1 MRAGRIGCGYPVGG
15 RVRAPSPGSVRA
27 RRSAIFLLLGAIL
40 PATFL
45 EARAVPAEP
54 PVSRAAIERIMVLEA
69 RSALRRG
76 ERTRFTRL
84 AKALRNHLLHPWLK
98 YLEFRRRFGRHNESA
113 IEAFLATVPDTPM
126 ADLVRGLWLDRLARQ
141 HRWARFLQVRSSL
154 SPGRMETRRECLHAR
169 ALLETGNDTAGFE
182 ATARLW
188 RVPRSQHKA
197 CDRTFALWA
206 RKGGRTS
213 EHLWHRIEISLKRG
227 NRGLAAYVARRLD
240 QPDRAI
246 AERWVRDYRRP
257 ARIVARAGRVRREPQ
272 WEQPVATAIASIA
285 RRTPDAAA
293 RAWQAVSEDR
303 SSVPDRLDAFASWRI
318 GLGYA
323 QEHRVRAALEWIER
337 VPDEDRSE
345 RLLGILALLSFA
357 EGRWADSLAALDAL
371 PPEARGELRWRYWRA
386 RALTAL
392 GRAGEASWA
401 EIAAERDYYGFLAAD
416 RIGAPYR
423 IVQHPAGSP
432 PERIDRIERMGG
444 YRRAREFHALGFRNG
459 LNREWSHLVRRIE
472 GEDLTA
478 AAELATRHGW
488 YFKSIRATARAG
500 ALDRLDLR
508 FPIAWEDEA
517 AAAAGDHGIDPAW
530 VLATIRME
538 SAFRPRARSS
548 AGAVGLMQIMPATGR
563 RIARA
568 AGVRHHGN
576 RTLLDPK
583 KNIRLGAAYLRRLL
597 DRMHG
602 NPALASASYNA
613 GPHRAERWL
622 AAGEGLEPELWV
634 EFVPYTETRQYVK
647 RVMEYRI
654 VYQHRLGAHPDRLSD
669 LLRPLPLPPGHP
681 SR

>member
-1 MRAGRIGCGYPVGG
+1 
-15 RVRAPSPGSVRA
+15 
-27 RRSAIFLLLGAIL
+27 
-40 PATFL
+40 
-45 EARAVPAEP
+45 
-54 PVSRAAIERIMVLEA
+54 MVLEA
-69 RSALRRG
+69 RAALRRG
-76 ERTRFTRL
+76 QTARFARL
-84 AKALRNHLLHPWLK
+84 AKALRDHPLHPWLR
-98 YLEFRRRFGRHNESA
+98 YLEFRRRFGRHRESA
-113 IEAFLATVPDTPM
+113 IEGFLATVPDTPM

-141 HRWARFLQVRSSL
+141 HRWARFLEVHSEL
-154 SPGRMETRRECLHAR
+154 SPGRRETGRECVHAR

-197 CDRTFALWA
+197 CDPTFALWA

-227 NRGLAAYVARRLD
+227 NRGLAAYVARMLEP
-240 QPDRAI
+240 PDRAI
-246 AERWVRDYRRP
+246 AERWVRDYRHP

-293 RAWQAVSEDR
+293 RAWEAVSKDQP
-303 SSVPDRLDAFASWRI
+303 SIPARLDAFASWRI

-323 QEHRVRAALEWIER
+323 QDHRFRAAVAWIER
-337 VPDEDRSE
+337 VPEEDRSE

-386 RALTAL
+386 RALAAL
-392 GRAGEASWA
+392 GRDAQASWT
-401 EIAAERDYYGFLAAD
+401 ELAAERDYYGFLAAD
-416 RIGAPYR
+416 RIGASYR
-423 IVQHPAGSP
+423 IVQQPVRSSA
-432 PERIDRIERMGG
+432 ERIGRIERMGG
-444 YRRAREFHALGFRNG
+444 YRRAREFHTLGFRNG
-459 LNREWSHLVRRIE
+459 FNREWRHLERRLE
-472 GEDLTA
+472 GEDLAA
-478 AAELATRHGW
+478 AAELAARHGW
-488 YFKSIRATARAG
+488 HFESIRAAARAG

-517 AAAAGDHGIDPAW
+517 ATAAREHGIEPAW

-538 SAFRPRARSS
+538 SAFRPRARSP
-548 AGAVGLMQIMPATGR
+548 AGALGLMQIMPSTGR

-568 AGVRHHGN
+568 AGVRHRGN
-576 RTLLDPK
+576 RTLLDPRQ
-583 KNIRLGAAYLRRLL
+583 NIRLGAAYLRHVR

-613 GPHRAERWL
+613 GPHRAVRWL

-634 EFVPYTETRQYVK
+634 EFVPYKETRQYVK

-654 VYQHRLGAHPDRLSD
+654 VYQHRLGVHPDRLSD
-669 LLRPLPLPPGHP
+669 LLRPMPPAPGGFARNRR
-681 SR
+681 SDEG